1 LAKSQ
6 VFENKILAGAK
17 KPMIQPI
24 KCRRKGLMPE
34 ILSQSR
40 AVLWTQV
47 FHFMCARGFDEPQ
60 VHARILLTRM
70 NDVQ

>member
-1 LAKSQ
+1 
-6 VFENKILAGAK
+6 
-17 KPMIQPI
+17 
-24 KCRRKGLMPE
+24 MPE